1 MLSIY
6 VYTDIYQGLKIFAN
20 SCIYI
25 YIRKTNRAIAA
36 FADDVILCFE
46 KHSMVLWIHVNEGGS
61 LIDTD
66 HFVYNT
72 RPITSFECN
81 SMLTQECV
89 ILSLCP
95 HDIIEIAKYR
105 RGKVPRIL

>member
-1 MLSIY
+1 MSEKLNPSPTKKYIY
-6 VYTDIYQGLKIFAN
+6 
-20 SCIYI
+20 IYI
-25 YIRKTNRAIAA
+25 YIRKTNQAIAA
-36 FADDVILCFE
+36 FADDVTQ
-46 KHSMVLWIHVNEGGS
+46 HSMVLWIHVNEGGS

-89 ILSLCP
+89 ILSLFP

-105 RGKVPRIL
+105 RGKVPKIL